1 MRISRYSKVMYFLS
15 RCQNISKLNMEHC
28 VKLEKEVWKKWPSS
42 FTFSRERKFGSFHVV
57 VLQIYT
63 KKFTKIFYPRAK
75 PLFCLLKVLCR
86 VIPVAV
92 AFAVVVF
99 LNSLFKSAL
108 YVFCYRSF
116 PGPLVPSRLSCL
128 APLLRK
134 YVFHVKYVK
143 RKVGLLRYIGIA
155 W

>member
-1 MRISRYSKVMYFLS
+1 MYFLP
-15 RCQNISKLNMEHC
+15 RCQNISKLNMEHS
-28 VKLEKEVWKKWPSS
+28 VKLEMEVLKKKPSR

-63 KKFTKIFYPRAK
+63 KKFTKIFYRRAQ
-75 PLFCLLKVLCR
+75 PLFGLLNVLCR
-86 VIPVAV
+86 VIPVAF

-143 RKVGLLRYIGIA
+143 HKVGL
-155 W
+155 